1 MTLHHR
7 ETLGQY
13 TTLEIVSRAVLETIQ
28 NTEKPQNNR
37 ALVAALYMRPVGES
51 NAIQATHPP
60 PCADTPLERLKTPL
74 DPGGGRS
81 GIGCKKGGPLP
92 HPHFLLKNISPLLLI
107 HNKE

>member
-92 HPHFLLKNISPLLLI
+92 HPHFLFKNISPLLLI